1 MFVGALSY
9 VLFIVPLLYL
19 NGIFLYIS
27 SSILGVG
34 AAICWTAQVYFPPH
48 IFINTRGRSSNILD
62 STGIFSST
70 YLHQY

>member
-1 MFVGALSY
+1 MFVGALTY

-34 AAICWTAQVYFPPH
+34 AAIFWTAQVYFPLH
-48 IFINTRGRSSNILD
+48 IFINTRGQSSNIL
-62 STGIFSST
+62 
-70 YLHQY
+70 QYFGQHRLIYQT